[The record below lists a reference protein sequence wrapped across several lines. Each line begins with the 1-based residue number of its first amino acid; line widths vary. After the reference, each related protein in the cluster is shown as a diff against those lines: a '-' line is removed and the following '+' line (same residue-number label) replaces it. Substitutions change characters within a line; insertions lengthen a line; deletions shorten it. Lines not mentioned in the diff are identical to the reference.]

1 MAKDANRSQ
10 IYVRNED
17 RQRLQHLADRETRG
31 VADQF
36 TVIVRE
42 AFDRRGID
50 PDKFEQAAAQAGAD
64 TPEPVAP
71 QPEAAAPA

>member
-42 AFDRRGID
+42 AFKKRGLN
-50 PDKFEQAAAQAGAD
+50 PETLEQAAAEA
-64 TPEPVAP
+64 EPPPVR
-71 QPEAAAPA
+71 QEAAAPA